1 MDLNS
6 KMIIVDDH
14 VLYRKGIKYFLE
26 KEGIGEVVQEA
37 ENGIELLDLL
47 EHQIPD
53 LVLVSFELSGMD
65 TIALTQNAISKFPGL
80 RILVFNLQ
88 QHETFFSNLIKAGAM
103 GVLLKG
109 SGIPELEKAIKTVL
123 TGESYFPD
131 AIIRSFIFNTVR
143 QPSIQDN
150 SPGMVGRISNR
161 ELEILKYFCDG
172 LTINEIADKLCRS
185 IKTIEV
191 HRTNLLQKTATKNTV
206 NLVLY
211 AIKNKL
217 VLF

>member
-1 MDLNS
+1 MDLNN

-26 KEGIGEVVQEA
+26 KERIVEVVQEA
-37 ENGIELLDLL
+37 DNGMELLDLL

-53 LVLVSFELSGMD
+53 LVLISFELSSMD
-65 TIALTQNAISKFPGL
+65 SLELTQNAIARFPGL
-80 RILVFNLQ
+80 RIMVFNLQ

-109 SGIPELEKAIKTVL
+109 SGIPEFEKAIKTVL
-123 TGESYFPD
+123 AGESYFPD
-131 AIIRSFIFNTVR
+131 AIIRSFIFNSVR

-150 SPGMVGRISNR
+150 STGLVGRISNR
-161 ELEILKYFCDG
+161 ELEILRYFCDG

-211 AIKNKL
+211 AIKNRL

>member
-1 MDLNS
+1 MDLNR

-26 KEGIGEVVQEA
+26 KEGIGEVVYEA
-37 ENGIELLDLL
+37 DNGMELLDLL
-47 EHQIPD
+47 DHQKPD
-53 LVLVSFELSGMD
+53 LVLISFELSGMD
-65 TIALTQNAISKFPGL
+65 SLELTQNAIAKIPGL
-80 RILVFNLQ
+80 RILVFNLH
-88 QHETFFSNLIKAGAM
+88 QHETFFSNLVKAGVM

-123 TGESYFPD
+123 SGESYFPD
-131 AIIRSFIFNTVR
+131 SIIRSFIFNSVK
-143 QPSIQDN
+143 QQAIQEN
-150 SPGMVGRISNR
+150 SVGLVGRISNR

-211 AIKNKL
+211 AIKNRL